1 MSSYFLHPVHVR
13 PEMDRMAEYVP
24 GESQEAFSA
33 RTGIPIE
40 QLIKLNS
47 NESPYGPAREVMQAL
62 GSHNSYNNY
71 PDTESSALRQA
82 LAEYVGVS
90 SHHIVVSHG
99 SNELINLLW
108 HIFLSVGDNIIC
120 CPPTFSLYTFI
131 TTFCG
136 AYVVEVPRTTDYEV
150 DVDAVIQAL
159 TPETKL
165 IVLCSPN
172 NPTGNPVSEQDM
184 LALLDTGRIVMVDE
198 AYVEFAD
205 DPKGFAHLVP
215 RYRNLV
221 VMRTFSK
228 WAGLAGLRIGY
239 GIFPE
244 WIVSYMRRAQCPFE
258 VNLAGHIAAI
268 ETLKHLDYTLDK
280 VHLIVQ
286 ERKRLF
292 KLLSSYPYL
301 EPIPSQGN
309 FILTRV
315 DEDEVKMQQ
324 IRKAVESYGIMLR
337 YFNHPYLRNYVRL
350 TVGMPEHTD
359 IIECALNTLDIPQ
372 CQYM

>member
-1 MSSYFLHPVHVR
+1 MYSASPRRVNVR
-13 PEMDRMAEYVP
+13 PELDRMAEYIP

-47 NESPYGPAREVMQAL
+47 NESPYGPAPEVIQAL
-62 GSHNSYNNY
+62 GNQNNYNNY
-71 PDTESSALRQA
+71 PDTESYALRQA
-82 LAEYVGVS
+82 LAEYVGVPG
-90 SHHIVVSHG
+90 HHIVVSHG

-136 AYVVEVPRTTDYEV
+136 AYVVEVLRTADYEV

-198 AYVEFAD
+198 AYVEFSD
-205 DPKGFAHLVP
+205 NPKGFAHLVP
-215 RYRNLV
+215 LYHNLV

-244 WIVSYMRRAQCPFE
+244 WIVAYMRRAQCPFE

-268 ETLKHLDYTLDK
+268 ETLHHLDYTLDK
-280 VHLIVQ
+280 VRLIVE
-286 ERKRLF
+286 ERERLF
-292 KLLSSYPYL
+292 KLLSSYPYF

-315 DEDEVKMQQ
+315 DEDEIKMER
-324 IRKAVESYGIMLR
+324 IRRAVESHGIMLR
-337 YFNHPYLRNYVRL
+337 YFNHPYLRNYVRF
-350 TVGMPEHTD
+350 TVGTPEHTVL
-359 IIECALNTLDIPQ
+359 IERALNTLGISQ
-372 CQYM
+372 CQHR